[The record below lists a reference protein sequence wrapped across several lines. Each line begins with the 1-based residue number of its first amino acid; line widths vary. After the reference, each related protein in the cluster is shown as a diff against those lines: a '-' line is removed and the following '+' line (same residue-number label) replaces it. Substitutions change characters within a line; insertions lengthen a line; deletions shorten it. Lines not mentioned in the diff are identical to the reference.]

1 MTERRQ
7 HSRRRTYLAGRLEI
21 AKLNGWE
28 LACTVKNLSET
39 GARLAI
45 PGDVVVPQN
54 VDLTVSDGPRRP
66 AQLIWFREGHAGFEM
81 TDRRTLPRP
90 APANDSAPARPT
102 GATRLST
109 RIAAIA
115 AKPAG
120 RSHFTGI

>member
-1 MTERRQ
+1 MTERRL
-7 HSRRRTYLAGRLEI
+7 HSRRRTLFAGRIQI

-28 LACTVKNLSET
+28 LECTVKNLSET
-39 GARLAI
+39 GARLTI

-66 AQLIWFREGHAGFEM
+66 AQLIWYREGHAGFAL
-81 TDRRTLPRP
+81 TDRRALSRP
-90 APANDSAPARPT
+90 TPANDAAPTPPA

-115 AKPAG
+115 ARPAVA
-120 RSHFTGI
+120 SHFTGI